1 MPASTVV
8 LRSQPG
14 IKRDGTKY
22 DGDFYTDG
30 QWVRFQRG
38 LPRKIG
44 GYRSITKYLTEIS
57 RGLAAFTSMDIAYAH
72 SGSATL
78 LQRFTIDTTLNSSI
92 MTDRTPTA
100 IAAIGTLT
108 LATGGAGSVDSV
120 TVNGVTITSGSV
132 AFNVS
137 LGQTATDVASNITA
151 HTSVPNYTAAAVGT
165 TITITAVTANVD
177 TNGYVVAA
185 TLTTITVT
193 ATPMAGGNT
202 ALIPSANNQWMFDYM
217 YDPTSAVNSVI
228 ANVAPNGDCSC
239 NNEGGQIFYGNL
251 EGTDRLVNI
260 KIPSTVNAT
269 GGMVILHPYLF
280 YYGSDGVIGWSIPGD
295 PTDLSGT
302 GSGSARV
309 WGQKI
314 IKGLPLRAGSG
325 SAPAGLFWANDAV
338 IRSTFVG
345 GAAIFNFDVV
355 ASDTSIMSAACV
367 VDFDGVFYWA
377 GVDRFLMFNGVV
389 REVPNPM
396 NLNWFFDS
404 INEQQRTKVFAF
416 KVARFGEIWWCYPRG
431 TATECTHAVIYNV
444 RENAWYDTKL
454 PNSGRSAGVFG
465 NLFARPLLTGV
476 DVEPEGYKVW
486 IHESGVDS
494 ISGQTALPVESYFET
509 ADISAVAKGNNSALR
524 ITQIEPDF
532 IQSGDM
538 TVQITGRANARAPEV
553 YSTLFTFPDSA
564 TLSYQQ
570 IVMLKEQRRE
580 LRAKFTSNTI
590 GGNYEM
596 GQVIAHID
604 TADHRSLA

>member
-38 LPRKIG
+38 LPRKIA

-57 RGLAAFTSMDIAYAH
+57 RGIAAFISGGTVYAH
-72 SGSATL
+72 SGSATM
-78 LQRFTIDTTLNSSI
+78 LQRFTIDETLNSSI

-100 IAAIGTLT
+100 IAATGTLT

-120 TVNGVTITSGSV
+120 TVNGVTVTSGSV

-137 LGQTATDVASNITA
+137 LAQTATDVASNITA
-151 HTSVPNYTAAAVGT
+151 FTSVPNYTAAAVGT
-165 TITITAVTANVD
+165 TITITAVTPNVD

-202 ALIPSANNQWMFDYM
+202 ALIPSTNNQWVFDYM

-377 GVDRFLMFNGVV
+377 GIDRFLMFNGVV